1 MTYVFGSLPTGGSS
15 TDRQNLHTVI
25 QPTQPSLLKQ
35 WWQEQPFLLR
45 QWWKELSWAAAL
57 GWCAG
62 MVAGGVWIYS
72 GMPMICH

>member
-1 MTYVFGSLPTGGSS
+1 MTYVFDGLPTGSSS
-15 TDRQNLHTVI
+15 TDCRNLHTAI

-45 QWWKELSWAAAL
+45 QWWKELSWAAAF
-57 GWCAG
+57 GWFAG
-62 MVAGGVWIYS
+62 MAIGGVWIYS